1 MNTQQHILIY
11 VGITLITFM
20 AIVTD
25 STLFWLVAAV
35 ALIGESVWLCKNSSK
50 ASVQLWDVNF
60 RVLFLLFLSIIVFV
74 VLFLCSGEI
83 REEIGNLY
91 TRSNFGGSAE

>member
-1 MNTQQHILIY
+1 MNTKQHILIY

-35 ALIGESVWLCKNSSK
+35 ALIGESVWLCKGDRPLSGRKIVLLCLSIFIF
-50 ASVQLWDVNF
+50 VI
-60 RVLFLLFLSIIVFV
+60 LFLRSD
-74 VLFLCSGEI
+74 EI
-83 REEIGNLY
+83 RKEMGIGS
-91 TRSNFGGSAE
+91 TRPKRILRSG

>member
-1 MNTQQHILIY
+1 MNTKQHILIY

-35 ALIGESVWLCKNSSK
+35 ALIGESVWLCKGDRPLSGRK
-50 ASVQLWDVNF
+50 I
-60 RVLFLLFLSIIVFV
+60 VLLCLSIFIFV
-74 VLFLCSGEI
+74 ILSFLEKDLMKLA
-83 REEIGNLY
+83 R
-91 TRSNFGGSAE
+91 